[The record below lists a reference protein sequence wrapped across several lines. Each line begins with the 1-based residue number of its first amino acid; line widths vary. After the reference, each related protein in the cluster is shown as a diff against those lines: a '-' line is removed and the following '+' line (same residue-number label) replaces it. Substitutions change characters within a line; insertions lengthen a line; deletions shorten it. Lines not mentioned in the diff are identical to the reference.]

1 MKAKP
6 KKAMSYDGVKLDSF
20 VTKEYFKVIEIKGNR
35 VVLGDG
41 LNTAFNIDNLI
52 Y

>member
-1 MKAKP
+1 MMAKP
-6 KKAMSYDGVKLDSF
+6 KKAVLYDGVKLDSS
-20 VTKEYFKVIEIKGNR
+20 VTKKSYKVIEIKGKR

-41 LNTAFNIDNLI
+41 LNTAFHIDNLS